1 MKGRN
6 PRRAYQVVDA
16 FSAVPFKDN
25 PVVVVLDAIGLSDVE
40 MQAIARAIGECPL
53 RQVSVLRATP

>member
-1 MKGRN
+1 M
-6 PRRAYQVVDA
+6 RAYQVVDA

-25 PVVVVLDAIGLSDVE
+25 PVVVVLDAIGLSDAE